1 MLREVQLTL
10 SPEQASSQE
19 TIKKWALQK
28 IGIESYND
36 FSVRIVRKSV
46 DARSRFPKIN
56 LTVLLSNKEFENT
69 YSNTFDYKNVG
80 NAPEVLIVGAGP
92 AGLFAALRLIEL
104 GLKPVVLERG
114 KEVSER
120 KKDIAQLN
128 RNISIDGESNYCFGE
143 GGAGTFSDGK
153 LFTRSKKRGDI
164 RRILEIFHTHGA
176 QDEILYESHPHIGT
190 DKLPTV
196 IKRIRKT
203 ILDCGGEVHFGSK
216 LTDILLQGNQV
227 VGIKTANGENFS
239 AKAVILS
246 TGHSARDVYQLLHRK
261 NIRIEAK
268 GFAMGVRVE
277 HPQELIDQIQYH
289 SKKKN
294 PFLPAAAYS
303 LVQQIDGRGVYS
315 FCMCPGGHIV
325 PASTA
330 QDELVVNGMSASKRN
345 SPFANS
351 GIVVEIRPE
360 DLPNYEGNNLCG
372 LEFQKKVEHLAFAN
386 NGGSIQTAPAQR
398 LADFAKGRLSADLPQ
413 CSYLPGVISSPLSF
427 WLPESIGKRLQ
438 KGFKA
443 FDKKMHGF
451 LTNEA
456 VIVGVESRSSS
467 PIRIPRDKE
476 TGEHVQISG
485 LFPCGEG
492 SGYAGG
498 ITSSAMDGEW
508 IAEKVKMFFC
518 NKGI

>member
-10 SPEQASSQE
+10 NPEEASCLD
-19 TIKKWALQK
+19 TIKKTALQK
-28 IGIESYND
+28 IGIDCHGD
-36 FSVRIVRKSV
+36 FSARIVRKSV

-56 LTVLLSNKEFENT
+56 LTVLLSNKEFETVYN
-69 YSNTFDYKNVG
+69 NTFDYKNVT

-92 AGLFAALRLIEL
+92 AGLFAALKLIEL
-104 GLKPVVLERG
+104 GIKPIILERG

-128 RNISIDGESNYCFGE
+128 RNVAIDEDSNYCFGE

-153 LFTRSKKRGDI
+153 LFTRSKKRGNI
-164 RRILEIFHTHGA
+164 QRILEIFHAHGA
-176 QDEILYESHPHIGT
+176 QDEILYEAHPHIGT
-190 DKLPTV
+190 DILPIV
-196 IKRIRKT
+196 IKNIRKT
-203 ILDCGGEVHFGSK
+203 ILECGGEIHFGSR
-216 LTDILLQGNQV
+216 LSDILLQGNQV
-227 VGIKTANGENFS
+227 TGAKTTDGKNFS
-239 AKAVILS
+239 AKALILA
-246 TGHSARDVYQLLHRK
+246 TGHSARDVYELLHRK
-261 NIRIEAK
+261 GILLETK

-289 SKKKN
+289 SRVKN
-294 PFLPAAAYS
+294 PFLPAASYN
-303 LVQQIDGRGVYS
+303 LVQQIEGRGVYS

-330 QDELVVNGMSASKRN
+330 KDELVVNGMSASKRN

-360 DLPNYEGNNLCG
+360 DLPNYTQNNLCG
-372 LEFQKKVEHLAFAN
+372 LEFQQTVEQLALAN
-386 NGGSIQTAPAQR
+386 NGGGLQTAPAQR
-398 LADFAKGRLSADLPQ
+398 LADFVKGRLSADLPK

-443 FDKKMHGF
+443 FDRKMHGF

-456 VIVGVESRSSS
+456 LIVGVESRSSS

-476 TGEHVQISG
+476 SGEHVQISG
-485 LFPCGEG
+485 FFPCGEG

-508 IAEKVKMFFC
+508 IAEKVKELLLR
-518 NKGI
+518 